1 MLECYEL
8 KENEFP
14 SQVHGHIRQMEECNV
29 CNCFTRHLL
38 INMQT
43 DDLSEY
49 VSVTIPV
56 HEHKFLT
63 VHVPKSQLCKKNE
76 FLDIS

>member
-1 MLECYEL
+1 
-8 KENEFP
+8 
-14 SQVHGHIRQMEECNV
+14 MEECNV

-38 INMQT
+38 LNMQT

-49 VSVTIPV
+49 VSVTILV
-56 HEHKFLT
+56 YEHKFLT
-63 VHVPKSQLCKKNE
+63 VHVPKSQLCKKTE